1 MKLYYI
7 IGLIIMSF
15 LEGTE
20 TQGFVSVSPEQ
31 RQQLLEQIAR
41 VSGEIETLECSFV
54 QRKTIAVLAETAES
68 EGKMYYRKATRM
80 RWEYL
85 RPESYYFVMNDGKA
99 VMKKEGETDRGGG
112 TRIFGEIGKMI
123 LACIS
128 GQKVVDE
135 EKFMP
140 TYELG
145 GEVFRITLVPKNRRM
160 LQMMSALVM
169 EFDIR
174 EHTIRAVEMRQSEDI
189 TRISFK
195 DKKVNGK
202 LEESLFQL

>member
-7 IGLIIMSF
+7 IGLIIMTCWGKA
-15 LEGTE
+15 EVQE
-20 TQGFVSVSPEQ
+20 FVPVSPEQ
-31 RQQLLEQIAR
+31 RQQLLDRITR
-41 VSGEIETLECSFV
+41 VSGEIETLESSFV
-54 QRKTIAVLAETAES
+54 QRKTVAVLAETAES
-68 EGKMYYRKATRM
+68 EGKMYYQKPSRM
-80 RWEYL
+80 RWEY
-85 RPESYYFVMNDGKA
+85 RQPESYYFVMNDGKA
-99 VMKKEGETDRGGG
+99 VMKKGEETDRGGG
-112 TRIFGEIGKMI
+112 ARVFGEIGKMI

-135 EKFMP
+135 GKFTP

-174 EHTIRAVEMRQSEDI
+174 EHTIRAVEMRQGEDV

-202 LEESLFQL
+202 LGESLFRL

>member
-7 IGLIIMSF
+7 IGLIIMTCWGIAKAQ
-15 LEGTE
+15 E
-20 TQGFVSVSPEQ
+20 FVPVFPEQ
-31 RQQLLEQIAR
+31 RQQLLDQITR

-68 EGKMYYRKATRM
+68 EGKMYYQKPSRM
-80 RWEYL
+80 RWEY
-85 RPESYYFVMNDGKA
+85 RQPESYYFVMNDGKA
-99 VMKKEGETDRGGG
+99 VMKKGEETDRGGG
-112 TRIFGEIGKMI
+112 ARVFGEIGKMI

-135 EKFMP
+135 ERFTP

-174 EHTIRAVEMRQSEDI
+174 EHTIRAVEMRQGEDV

-195 DKKVNGK
+195 DKKVNRK
-202 LEESLFQL
+202 LGESLFRL

>member
-7 IGLIIMSF
+7 IGLIIMTCWGKAKAQ
-15 LEGTE
+15 E
-20 TQGFVSVSPEQ
+20 FVPVSPEQ
-31 RQQLLEQIAR
+31 RQQLLDRITR
-41 VSGEIETLECSFV
+41 VSGEIETLESSFV

-68 EGKMYYRKATRM
+68 EGKMYYQKPSRM
-80 RWEYL
+80 RWEY
-85 RPESYYFVMNDGKA
+85 RQPESYYFVMNDGKA
-99 VMKKEGETDRGGG
+99 VMKKGEETDRGGG
-112 TRIFGEIGKMI
+112 TRVFGEIGKMI

-135 EKFMP
+135 EKFTP

-174 EHTIRAVEMRQSEDI
+174 EHTIRAVEMRQGEDV

-202 LEESLFQL
+202 LGESLFRL

>member
-1 MKLYYI
+1 M
-7 IGLIIMSF
+7 
-15 LEGTE
+15 
-20 TQGFVSVSPEQ
+20 
-31 RQQLLEQIAR
+31 
-41 VSGEIETLECSFV
+41 SGEIETLESSFV

-68 EGKMYYRKATRM
+68 EGKMYYQKPSRM
-80 RWEYL
+80 RWEY
-85 RPESYYFVMNDGKA
+85 RQPESYYFVMNDGKA
-99 VMKKEGETDRGGG
+99 VMKKGEETDRGGG
-112 TRIFGEIGKMI
+112 TRVFGEIGKMI

-135 EKFMP
+135 EKFTP

-174 EHTIRAVEMRQSEDI
+174 EHTIRAVEMRQGEDV

-195 DKKVNGK
+195 DKK
-202 LEESLFQL
+202 